1 MGGRTQN
8 MNIKRMD
15 GKRINNM
22 GKLEDYIPQ
31 HITPPENKYITVYVD
46 NRFIIRGKIEQI
58 DQDEEGIKIDI
69 KTGNL
74 T

>member
-1 MGGRTQN
+1 
-8 MNIKRMD
+8 MN
-15 GKRINNM
+15 
-22 GKLEDYIPQ
+22 IPQ